1 MNEENLVIYQKW
13 LDVAKDAY
21 NLLKRFPKEEKFIL
35 AAQIRDAVINVGTL
49 IIEVNE
55 ERSPHAKN
63 EKANALDRAI
73 KKVRTLF
80 RLAEEFEYISHKNY
94 LTICAKGIEVGR
106 ILGGRKRSFPQ
117 L

>member
-49 IIEVNE
+49 IIDVNE

-63 EKANALDRAI
+63 EKANALDRRSGHSSGLLRSLNTFFT
-73 KKVRTLF
+73 K
-80 RLAEEFEYISHKNY
+80 
-94 LTICAKGIEVGR
+94 TI
-106 ILGGRKRSFPQ
+106 
-117 L
+117 